1 MDERDLDELLDFI
14 LDPLIVRD
22 ETVRAAI
29 RARGREWLKR
39 HAEPA
44 QLPQR
49 PGRVVLGIDVSASH
63 GLDAVLLG
71 MDLRPTKIANL
82 RIEALER
89 FIAENAP
96 EVVAIDSPPGWAK
109 AGRSRAADRQL
120 ARLGV
125 SAYAVPSDG
134 LQTRFHAWMRV
145 GFEAFLAAERAGYP
159 RYVSGPAI
167 HTALEVFPY
176 VSAVAVAGYRP
187 KLATAR
193 ERSEWRRTVLGRA
206 GVDTALLRTV
216 DQVDAALAALTA
228 LRSLDGERVVVG
240 DPEEGVIVLPVAELP
255 DGGWPLRAA

>member
-1 MDERDLDELLDFI
+1 MNERELDELLEFV
-14 LDPLIVRD
+14 LDPVVVRD
-22 ETVRAAI
+22 ETLRATL

-39 HAEPA
+39 HAEPER
-44 QLPQR
+44 LPQR

-63 GLDAVLLG
+63 GLDVVALG

-82 RIEALER
+82 RVDALER
-89 FIAENAP
+89 FIGEHAP
-96 EVVAIDSPPGWAK
+96 EVVAIDSPPCWAR

-159 RYVSGPAI
+159 RYVGGPAL
-167 HTALEVFPY
+167 HAALEVFPY

-187 KLATAR
+187 KLASAR
-193 ERSEWRRTVLGRA
+193 ERSDWRRAVLAQA
-206 GVDTALLRTV
+206 GVDTTLLRTM

-228 LRSLDGERVVVG
+228 LRSLEGERVAVG
-240 DPEEGVIVLPVAELP
+240 DPDEGIIVLPVAELP
-255 DGGWPLRAA
+255 EGGWPVRAA